1 MDNNMDDIV
10 RYNDMIEEKKY
21 EGKEEEEDEEGEV
34 IEGKSGEREYIHTV
48 TKLGTISIPVPLRR
62 KYGITKGSKMKFIDG
77 EDGIRLIPLVSLRNM
92 FGIDEDNRDV
102 VMRILREMLESRRT
116 TTMLI

>member
-1 MDNNMDDIV
+1 MDNNMDDITM
-10 RYNDMIEEKKY
+10 YNDVV
-21 EGKEEEEDEEGEV
+21 EEDEEGEEGEEERGEV

-92 FGIDEDNRDV
+92 FGIDEDNREV
-102 VMRILREMLESRRT
+102 VMRILKEMLESRRA
-116 TTMLI
+116 TMMI

>member
-1 MDNNMDDIV
+1 MDDIL
-10 RYNDMIEEKKY
+10 RHSDREEK
-21 EGKEEEEDEEGEV
+21 EGEDKEEDDGGEV
-34 IEGKSGEREYIHTV
+34 IEGKSREREYIHTV

-77 EDGIRLIPLVSLRNM
+77 DDGIRLIPLVSLRNM
-92 FGIDEDNRDV
+92 FGIDEDSKDV

-116 TTMLI
+116 TTMPI